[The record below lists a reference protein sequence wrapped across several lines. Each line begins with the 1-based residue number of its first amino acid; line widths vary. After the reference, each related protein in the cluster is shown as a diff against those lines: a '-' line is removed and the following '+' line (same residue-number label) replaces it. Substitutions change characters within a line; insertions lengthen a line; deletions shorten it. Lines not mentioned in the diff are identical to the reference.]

1 MLPRNFEDKYHSR
14 PHPLLMK
21 CEARAISRDP
31 VLMRAIEPLGRDLMR
46 ERTRSRIQYGGR

>member
-21 CEARAISRDP
+21 CEARAISRDL
-31 VLMRAIEPLGRDLMR
+31 VLMRAIELRLYAR
-46 ERTRSRIQYGGR
+46 LVSSA

>member
-14 PHPLLMK
+14 PHPLFMK

-31 VLMRAIEPLGRDLMR
+31 VLMRAIELRLYARLRRVQLHLGKLD
-46 ERTRSRIQYGGR
+46 I

>member
-14 PHPLLMK
+14 PHTLLMK

-31 VLMRAIEPLGRDLMR
+31 VLMRAIEL
-46 ERTRSRIQYGGR
+46 RIYARLVSSAW